1 MKSYYARVDSCCH
14 SFRFYA
20 VVEHFI
26 VLVAFYSTVLYV
38 QRDSISEGKID
49 QTQKIQI
56 FRSSTWS
63 APNYRVLKIIDHQQK
78 FSSDFLLSL
87 SSAR

>member
-1 MKSYYARVDSCCH
+1 MKSCYARFDSCCL

-26 VLVAFYSTVLYV
+26 VAFYSAVLYV

-49 QTQKIQI
+49 HTQKIQI
-56 FRSSTWS
+56 LLNPSKVPLGARQ
-63 APNYRVLKIIDHQQK
+63 II
-78 FSSDFLLSL
+78 
-87 SSAR
+87 AY

>member
-1 MKSYYARVDSCCH
+1 MKSCYARFDSCCL

-49 QTQKIQI
+49 HADTKNPDCPSEVPLGARQI
-56 FRSSTWS
+56 I
-63 APNYRVLKIIDHQQK
+63 AY
-78 FSSDFLLSL
+78 
-87 SSAR
+87 

>member
-1 MKSYYARVDSCCH
+1 MKSYYARVDSCCL

-26 VLVAFYSTVLYV
+26 VAFYSAVLYV

-49 QTQKIQI
+49 QTQKNPDFIESI
-56 FRSSTWS
+56 KSSTWS
-63 APNYRVLKIIDHQQK
+63 AQII
-78 FSSDFLLSL
+78 
-87 SSAR
+87 AY